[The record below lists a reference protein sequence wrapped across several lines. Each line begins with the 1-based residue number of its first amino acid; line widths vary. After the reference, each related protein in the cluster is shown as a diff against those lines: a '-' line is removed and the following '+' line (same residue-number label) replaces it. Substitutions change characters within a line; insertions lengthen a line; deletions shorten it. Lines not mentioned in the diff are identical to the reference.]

1 MKIQVRFFAITREKA
16 HTEVDTF
23 ELGPEATVGGLWD
36 AIAERYPALAPLR
49 RHLRLAVNLEYVG
62 NDTPLADGDEV
73 ALIPPV
79 AGGSDL
85 CTLTD
90 APIDAAAVISRV
102 RRPDA
107 GALVTFEGV
116 VRNHA
121 KGKAVVRLEYEVYPA
136 MALAKLREVA
146 EGVRGEHPGCLIAVE
161 HRHGSLEV
169 GETAVVIAVS
179 SAHRAE
185 AFEACQKVID
195 RIKEVVPIWK
205 KEFGADGAT
214 WVGFGS

>member
-16 HTEVDTF
+16 KTDVDTF
-23 ELGPEATVGGLWD
+23 ELPPGSTVGALWD
-36 AIAERYPALAPLR
+36 AIADRHAALAPLR
-49 RHLRLAVNLEYVG
+49 RHLRLAVNLEYAG
-62 NDTPLADGDEV
+62 NDAPLTDGDEV

-79 AGGSDL
+79 AGGVDL

-90 APIDAAAVISRV
+90 SPIDPNAIIAKV
-102 RRPDA
+102 RRPEA
-107 GALVTFEGV
+107 GAVVTFEGV

-121 KGKAVVRLEYEVYPA
+121 QGKDVARLEYEVYPA

-146 EGVRGEHPGCLIAVE
+146 ESVVAEHDGCMIAVE
-161 HRHGSLEV
+161 HRYGTLEV
-169 GETAVVIAVS
+169 GESAVVIAVS
-179 SAHRAE
+179 SAHRGE
-185 AFEACQKVID
+185 AFTACQKTID

-205 KEFGADGAT
+205 KEYSADGAS